1 MSINNGIR
9 HVPEAGAQDLFERL
23 GDVLSFVTRKSEHGE
38 KEGRDSI
45 LDITLTFRIKHF
57 V

>member
-1 MSINNGIR
+1 MSLR
-9 HVPEAGAQDLFERL
+9 PGAQDLFERL

-38 KEGRDSI
+38 KEGRDST